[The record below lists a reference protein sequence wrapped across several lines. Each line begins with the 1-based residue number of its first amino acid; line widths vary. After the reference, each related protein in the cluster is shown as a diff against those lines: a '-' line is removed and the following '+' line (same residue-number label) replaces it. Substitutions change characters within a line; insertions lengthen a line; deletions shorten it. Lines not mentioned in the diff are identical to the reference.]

1 MNNKLLGDLGE
12 EIAAAYLGSKGYTI
26 KKQNYKV
33 KVGEIDIIAS
43 HKNMLVF
50 IEVKTRRNITY
61 GYPAQAV
68 NQHKQ
73 LKIIQTAQC
82 YLTKTNQYDKICRF
96 DVIEIY
102 YNSETD
108 YNINHI
114 KNAFEF

>member
-1 MNNKLLGDLGE
+1 LNNKLLGDFGE
-12 EIAAAYLGSKGYTI
+12 DIAANYLVSQGYTI
-26 KKQNYKV
+26 RKQKYKV
-33 KVGEIDIIAS
+33 KIGEIDIIAT
-43 HKNMLVF
+43 HKNSLIF

-73 LKIIQTAQC
+73 FKIIQTAQC
-82 YLTKTNQYDKICRF
+82 YLTQTNQYDKICRF

-102 YNSETD
+102 YNSETN